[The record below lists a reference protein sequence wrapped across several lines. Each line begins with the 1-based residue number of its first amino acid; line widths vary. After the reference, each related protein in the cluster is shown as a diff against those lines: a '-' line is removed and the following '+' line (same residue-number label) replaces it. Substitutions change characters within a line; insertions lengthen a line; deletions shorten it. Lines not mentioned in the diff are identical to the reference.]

1 MEDIGCS
8 LNWRGLVSAIFFTCL
23 RHNIEYLYGFQSRHM
38 EGTRC
43 SVDPSSTLGHGTDN
57 DADDDNDDYRVLEMK
72 KIKFPRR
79 Q

>member
-1 MEDIGCS
+1 
-8 LNWRGLVSAIFFTCL
+8 
-23 RHNIEYLYGFQSRHM
+23 M